1 MKLKYYYK
9 TTLTVLALSFLISS
23 CRSVE
28 SGNSEN
34 IIDPPVS
41 VGDASVVVNLLGS
54 EFVESDGNNPQ
65 ASTGKQLRN
74 PQAKETYYTLT
85 SPSTLLAA
93 EVSEDTSVPLNTSA
107 GINPIAAVDG
117 DPLVNGTKFRLIAY
131 KMDGSYAGSKDFA
144 VGTTSTSGLR
154 LPKGVPYWMVV
165 YSYGTNYLSGISP
178 SETQSLA
185 SAKHTYNNMAGQ
197 NGFLYQIQTFT
208 PQEGDNTMSVV
219 LRHKIAQVT
228 TKINSN
234 ALSAPNNIT
243 SVTSAKLIGNNQNA
257 EFNLSNGSTASR
269 STSQNV
275 ETTFGQ
281 SPSTEWTSNAVFIN
295 AKSNTATDKIISFS
309 ADVTVNGT
317 SNTVT
322 VNNGFTIN
330 PGFRTTYK
338 INLKETKCGAY
349 LGTTWRE
356 FACYN
361 VGADTNTN
369 PFIPVKG
376 NHGGKVQW
384 GHNQNSTGRYIDQ
397 TADQNTPGK
406 PIGWVST
413 NSTSD
418 WEGGANN
425 PCENGYRV
433 PTKNEWEDFVN
444 TYKNSTDL
452 LYTSLP
458 WNNGSYTNAIFIQ
471 KNGKK
476 TLMLPITSIRS
487 ASTSLTNDG
496 TRTNV
501 GIIGFYWSS
510 TIENGATGIPFHLNI
525 HIPFGENKPIIQVVR
540 GQDSG
545 SGMIYRIHALPVRCI
560 KKLSSE

>member
-1 MKLKYYYK
+1 MKLKYYNK
-9 TTLTVLALSFLISS
+9 TALAVLILSFLMSS

-107 GINPIAAVDG
+107 GINPVAVVDG

-178 SETQSLA
+178 SETMSLGN
-185 SAKHTYNNMAGQ
+185 AKHTYDNMVGQ
-197 NGFLYQIQTFT
+197 NGFLYQIQMFT

-228 TKINSN
+228 TKINSS

-295 AKSNTATDKIISFS
+295 ADSPVNKTISFS
-309 ADVTVNGT
+309 ANIAINNQTAKPVTIT
-317 SNTVT
+317 
-322 VNNGFTIN
+322 NGFSIK
-330 PGFRTTYK
+330 PGYRTTYK

-487 ASTSLTNDG
+487 ASTSLPNDG

>member
-1 MKLKYYYK
+1 MKLKYYNK
-9 TTLTVLALSFLISS
+9 TALAVLILSFLMSS

-41 VGDASVVVNLLGS
+41 VGDASVVVNLLGP

-107 GINPIAAVDG
+107 GINPVALVEG
-117 DPLVNGTKFRLIAY
+117 DTLVNGTKFRLIAY

-178 SETQSLA
+178 SETMSLGN
-185 SAKHTYNNMAGQ
+185 AKHTYDNMVGQ
-197 NGFLYQIQTFT
+197 NGFLYQIQMFT

-228 TKINSN
+228 TKINSS

-243 SVTSAKLIGNNQNA
+243 SVTSATLIGNNKNA

-295 AKSNTATDKIISFS
+295 ADSPVNKTISFS
-309 ADVTVNGT
+309 ANIAINNQTAKPVTIT
-317 SNTVT
+317 
-322 VNNGFTIN
+322 NGFSIN
-330 PGFRTTYK
+330 PGYRTTYK
-338 INLKETKCGAY
+338 INLKETKCGAVV
-349 LGTTWRE
+349 LGVFRE
-356 FACYN
+356 FECYN
-361 VGADTNTN
+361 VGATKNGN
-369 PFIPVKG
+369 PFTPSAAI
-376 NHGGKVQW
+376 HGGKYQW
-384 GHNQNSTGRYIDQ
+384 NGTSMDQDKDQLNGNLSPSAAGFGTGNISD
-397 TADQNTPGK
+397 ADGK
-406 PIGWVST
+406 KLDLHCSP
-413 NSTSD
+413 
-418 WEGGANN
+418 
-425 PCENGYRV
+425 GYRV
-433 PTKNEWEDFVN
+433 PSAAEWESFRTSNTFVGN
-444 TYKNSTDL
+444 TGSGVYDTGARVKYDNKITLFLPFAGYRHYDYEMSGQQGNRVFKITDRGIK
-452 LYTSLP
+452 
-458 WNNGSYTNAIFIQ
+458 GSYWSTTGSNNSWSENNSNALSF
-471 KNGKK
+471 G
-476 TLMLPITSIRS
+476 P
-487 ASTSLTNDG
+487 
-496 TRTNV
+496 
-501 GIIGFYWSS
+501 S
-510 TIENGATGIPFHLNI
+510 TILPHGYTVDVTTANPRINGA
-525 HIPFGENKPIIQVVR
+525 
-540 GQDSG
+540 S
-545 SGMIYRIHALPVRCI
+545 VRCI
-560 KKLSSE
+560 KKLQGEP

>member
-1 MKLKYYYK
+1 MKLKYYNK
-9 TTLTVLALSFLISS
+9 TILTVLALSFLISS

-28 SGNSEN
+28 SSNSES
-34 IIDPPVS
+34 IIHPPVNA
-41 VGDASVVVNLLGS
+41 GDASVVVNLLGS
-54 EFVESDGNNPQ
+54 EFVKSDGNNPQ

-228 TKINSN
+228 TKINSS

-243 SVTSAKLIGNNQNA
+243 SVTSAKLIGNNKNA

-269 STSQNV
+269 SISQNV

>member
-1 MKLKYYYK
+1 MKLKYYNK
-9 TTLTVLALSFLISS
+9 TALAVLILSFLMSS

-41 VGDASVVVNLLGS
+41 VGDASVVVNLLGP

-107 GINPIAAVDG
+107 GIKPVALVEG

-178 SETQSLA
+178 SETMSLGN
-185 SAKHTYNNMAGQ
+185 AKHTYDNMVGQ
-197 NGFLYQIQTFT
+197 NGFLYQIQMFT

-228 TKINSN
+228 TKINSS

-243 SVTSAKLIGNNQNA
+243 SVTSATLIGNNKNA

-295 AKSNTATDKIISFS
+295 ADSPVNKTISFS
-309 ADVTVNGT
+309 ANIAINNQTAKPVTIT
-317 SNTVT
+317 
-322 VNNGFTIN
+322 NGFSIK
-330 PGFRTTYK
+330 PGYRTTYK
-338 INLKETKCGAY
+338 INLKETKCGAVVKV
-349 LGTTWRE
+349 GTVTGFRQ
-356 FACYN
+356 FSCYN
-361 VGADTNTN
+361 GGATENGS
-369 PFIPVKG
+369 PFTPSADI
-376 NHGGKVQW
+376 HGTKYQWDGKKMVQ
-384 GHNQNSTGRYIDQ
+384 NYDQ
-397 TADQNTPGK
+397 TNIYANPGTGTDTDNTFGAGN
-406 PIGWVST
+406 IT
-413 NSTSD
+413 N
-418 WEGGANN
+418 
-425 PCENGYRV
+425 ENSMGLVCPPDYRV
-433 PTKNEWEDFVN
+433 PSKDEWD
-444 TYKNSTDL
+444 S
-452 LYTSLP
+452 
-458 WNNGSYTNAIFIQ
+458 FIQ
-471 KNGKK
+471 AN
-476 TLMLPITSIRS
+476 TLGLHTLSKI
-487 ASTSLTNDG
+487 STGSTVYDS
-496 TRTNV
+496 
-501 GIIGFYWSS
+501 GIIVTYGGKITLFLPLAGYRSYISDPLNSNFGKFFKVITGGNGIYWSS
-510 TIENGATGIPFHLNI
+510 TAVPNSFGTSVYNAYSLDFGDSSNSPGFTLNVGSNTPRRNGASL
-525 HIPFGENKPIIQVVR
+525 
-540 GQDSG
+540 
-545 SGMIYRIHALPVRCI
+545 RCI
-560 KKLSSE
+560 KI